1 LIKGLLYINYYL
13 YLTMIYILLKNEGNA
28 R

>member
-1 LIKGLLYINYYL
+1 MLLLYINYYL